1 MPNANKIALIT
12 GANKGLGLEMSRQ
25 LGHQGITILLAARDL
40 SKGEAAAKTLTAD
53 GLDVRPIQLDVVN
66 PADIAATVAL
76 IEKQYGHLDILI
88 NNAGVQNES
97 EDFASNTTETVSA
110 EALHATFETNFFAV
124 VALTQAL
131 LPLLKKAPAARIV
144 NMSSILGS
152 LALHAKPDSPIYNA
166 KLFAYD
172 ASKAA
177 LNSFTIHLAHAL
189 QTTNIK
195 VNSAHP
201 GWVKTDMGTDAATME
216 IPEGGQTGV
225 TLATLPDDGPTGGYF
240 HLGKPLPW

>member
-1 MPNANKIALIT
+1 MSDTKKIALIT

-40 SKGEAAAKTLTAD
+40 SKGEAAAKALSAE
-53 GLDVRPIQLDVVN
+53 GIDVRPIQLDVVD
-66 PADIAATVAL
+66 PAEIAATVEL
-76 IEKQYGHLDILI
+76 IEKDYGHLDILI
-88 NNAGVQNES
+88 NNAGVLLEGG
-97 EDFASNTTETVSA
+97 ELIGNTTETVSP
-110 EALHATFETNFFAV
+110 ELLQTTFKTNFFAV
-124 VALTQAL
+124 VSLTQTL

-152 LALHAKPDSPIYNA
+152 LTFHSKPDSPIYNS
-166 KLFAYD
+166 KRLAYD

-189 QTTNIK
+189 QGTNIK

-201 GWVKTDMGTDAATME
+201 GWVKTEMGTDDATME

-225 TLATLPDDGPTGGYF
+225 TLATLPADGPTGGYF